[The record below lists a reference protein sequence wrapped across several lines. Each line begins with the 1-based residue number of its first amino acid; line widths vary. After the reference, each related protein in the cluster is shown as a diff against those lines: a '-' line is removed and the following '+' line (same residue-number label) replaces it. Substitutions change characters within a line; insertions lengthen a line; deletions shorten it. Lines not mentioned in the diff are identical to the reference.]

1 MLRYSNQVLLKK
13 TQVQLLGL
21 EMDLIKNPRNEK
33 IISLIEEKKKQREW
47 IQKEIEEGRDPG
59 VHII

>member
-1 MLRYSNQVLLKK
+1 
-13 TQVQLLGL
+13 
-21 EMDLIKNPRNEK
+21 MDLIKNPRNEK
-33 IISLIEEKKKQREW
+33 IISLIEEKKKQIEW